1 VATEPSAD
9 FVRGHSVRAPSGTA
23 TTVALTVWLSS
34 LLVACG
40 CCPAARRLY
49 PGPARPGSEV
59 AALSASASDVRIE
72 AVDGAS
78 TLCFPGGAAR
88 EVIVLPG
95 EHTVEVSWRGETA
108 TSVTGSYSTATAL
121 LRFTADAGRR
131 YVVGCQRASFW
142 ISESESGRVI
152 AVAGGDASAK

>member
-1 VATEPSAD
+1 
-9 FVRGHSVRAPSGTA
+9 
-23 TTVALTVWLSS
+23 
-34 LLVACG
+34 
-40 CCPAARRLY
+40 
-49 PGPARPGSEV
+49 V